1 MKIKNLTVAG
11 SGVLG
16 SQIAFQSAFS
26 GLSVSVYDISDE
38 AIEAG
43 KKRMEGWKVRYVED
57 EYGTQQ
63 QVDEA
68 FNRLTFHTDLGAA
81 VADADLLIEAIPE
94 KVEIKQEFFQ
104 KVSDLAPEKTIF
116 ASNSSSLLPSQIV
129 GSVKRP
135 TKYLHIHFANEIWK
149 RNIAEIMK
157 HEGTSDEVFDTAIAF
172 AKDIHMV
179 PIPIHKEKAG
189 YVLNSLLIPFM
200 VAGLALAEDGIA
212 EPKMIDKTWMLT
224 AGSNVGPFVFLDM
237 IGPNTP
243 YNIFDLMGK
252 HGDTEAAK
260 AASWIKKNF
269 LDKNIFGA
277 QSGQGVYQYP
287 NPEFLDPNFLK

>member
-1 MKIKNLTVAG
+1 
-11 SGVLG
+11 
-16 SQIAFQSAFS
+16 
-26 GLSVSVYDISDE
+26 
-38 AIEAG
+38 
-43 KKRMEGWKVRYVED
+43 
-57 EYGTQQ
+57 
-63 QVDEA
+63 
-68 FNRLTFHTDLGAA
+68 
-81 VADADLLIEAIPE
+81 
-94 KVEIKQEFFQ
+94 
-104 KVSDLAPEKTIF
+104 
-116 ASNSSSLLPSQIV
+116 
-129 GSVKRP
+129 
-135 TKYLHIHFANEIWK
+135 
-149 RNIAEIMK
+149 
-157 HEGTSDEVFDTAIAF
+157 
-172 AKDIHMV
+172 MV

>member
-212 EPKMIDKTWMLT
+212 QPKMIDKTWMLT

>member
-43 KKRMEGWKVRYVED
+43 KQRMEGWKVRYVED

>member
-26 GLSVSVYDISDE
+26 GLDVAVYDINDD
-38 AIEAG
+38 AIAAG

-57 EYGTQQ
+57 NYGTQAE
-63 QVDEA
+63 VDDA
-68 FNRLTFHTDLGAA
+68 FNRLTFHTDLGES

-94 KVEIKQEFFQ
+94 KVEIKRDFFAE
-104 KVSDLAPEKTIF
+104 VSDLAPEKTIF

-135 TKYLHIHFANEIWK
+135 AKYLHIHFANEIWK

-157 HEGTSDEVFDTAIAF
+157 HEGTSDEVFDTAIEF
-172 AKDIHMV
+172 AKDIRMV

-189 YVLNSLLIPFM
+189 YVLNTLLIPFM

-212 EPKMIDKTWMLT
+212 EPKMIDKTWMKT
-224 AGSNVGPFVFLDM
+224 AGSHVGPFVFLDM

-252 HGDTEAAK
+252 NGDTEAAK
-260 AASWIKKNF
+260 AAAWIKKNF

-277 QSGQGVYQYP
+277 QSGKGVYTYP
-287 NPEFLDPNFLK
+287 NPEFMDPDFLK

>member
-81 VADADLLIEAIPE
+81 VANADLLIEAIPE

-157 HEGTSDEVFDTAIAF
+157 HEGTSDEVLTRPLPLPKTSTWCRF
-172 AKDIHMV
+172 
-179 PIPIHKEKAG
+179 
-189 YVLNSLLIPFM
+189 PF
-200 VAGLALAEDGIA
+200 
-212 EPKMIDKTWMLT
+212 TR
-224 AGSNVGPFVFLDM
+224 
-237 IGPNTP
+237 
-243 YNIFDLMGK
+243 
-252 HGDTEAAK
+252 
-260 AASWIKKNF
+260 KKRATF
-269 LDKNIFGA
+269 
-277 QSGQGVYQYP
+277 
-287 NPEFLDPNFLK
+287 